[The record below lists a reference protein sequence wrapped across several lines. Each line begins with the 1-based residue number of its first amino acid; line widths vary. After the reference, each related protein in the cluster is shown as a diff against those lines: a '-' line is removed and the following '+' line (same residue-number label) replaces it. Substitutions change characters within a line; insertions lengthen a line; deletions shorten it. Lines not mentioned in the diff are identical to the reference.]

1 MTVAAMRLSTTVERW
16 SVLVDSVLTW
26 PTGPPTIAYGR
37 SLQLAVQL
45 PALRELIRV
54 GQDTVLDEEH
64 SERPLLGRTRS
75 LRFGRAA
82 H

>member
-1 MTVAAMRLSTTVERW
+1 MRLSTTVERW
-16 SVLVDSVLTW
+16 SLLVDSVPTW
-26 PTGPPTIAYGR
+26 PTGLPTIACGR

-64 SERPLLGRTRS
+64 SERSLLGRTRS
-75 LRFGRAA
+75 LRCARAA

>member
-1 MTVAAMRLSTTVERW
+1 MRLSTTVERW
-16 SVLVDSVLTW
+16 PLLVDSVRTW
-26 PTGPPTIAYGR
+26 PTGLPTIAYDR
-37 SLQLAVQL
+37 NLQLAVQL

-64 SERPLLGRTRS
+64 SERSLLACMRS
-75 LRFGRAA
+75 LRSARAA